1 MKRNVLSIIFWALA
15 TALSA
20 QNIRVDSVSMGSG
33 NPSYPYDV
41 FYNLATGDKDT
52 VVNTNW
58 HLAFAMRPALPPA
71 NVMRSTTVRINAS
84 RNVTLY
90 KSNFTSNQ
98 WSSFDTTG
106 FTAWPIMA
114 NGDSSWDVAAFNAD
128 YNASNPFDYGWGQY
142 NMNSHNVEG
151 TKMFLLAIG
160 SGATKKYKKITIEK
174 LAYDTLWFFTFS
186 NLDGTDST
194 TQTISKPSY
203 KGKLFAYYNVLTKTV
218 IDREPNR
225 PWDLVFTHYRT
236 NATFPGFPTS
246 AFNFAGVL
254 QAPQLNVARVA
265 NVAKQLSDTSDATS
279 YSKRMGTIGWDWKVT
294 PLGPPPSGP
303 WNLTDSLTY
312 FIKRDKDS
320 LTYKLTFD
328 KFSNVPSQIIV
339 FNIKTYLPKMNTGVS
354 NIADLNREVS
364 VFPNPAKQMVNVSIP
379 SLSGKEQMA
388 VSIIDMTGK
397 VVSSTSIIGNNTQI
411 DLSGFNKGLYFIN
424 LSIDGVSSTK
434 KLIIE

>member
-1 MKRNVLSIIFWALA
+1 MKRNIVSIILLALA
-15 TALSA
+15 AAVSA
-20 QNIRVDSVSMGSG
+20 QNTRVDSVSMGTG
-33 NPSYPYDV
+33 TPSYPYDV
-41 FYNLATGDKDT
+41 FYNLTTGDKDT

-98 WSSFDTTG
+98 WSSFDTAG
-106 FTAWPIMA
+106 FTTWRVMA

-128 YNASNPFDYGWGQY
+128 YDASNPFDYGWGQY
-142 NMNSHNVEG
+142 SMNSHNVEG
-151 TKMFLLAIG
+151 TKMYLLAVG
-160 SGATKKYKKITIEK
+160 SGQAKTYKKITIQK

-194 TQTISKPSY
+194 TQTISKPTY
-203 KGKLFAYYNVLTKTV
+203 KSKLFAYYNILTKTV

-225 PWDLVFTHYRT
+225 NWDLVFTHYRT

-254 QAPQLNVARVA
+254 QAPQLNVARVT
-265 NVAKQLSDTSDATS
+265 NVAKPISDTSDITI
-279 YSKRMGTIGWDWKVT
+279 YSKRIGTIGWDWKVT

-320 LTYKLTFD
+320 VTYKLTFD

-339 FNIKTYLPKMNTGVS
+339 FNIKTISPKMNTGIS
-354 NIADLNREVS
+354 NLSDLNLEAS
-364 VFPNPAKQMVNVSIP
+364 IYPNPAKQIVNVSIP
-379 SLSGKEQMA
+379 SISGKEQVV

-397 VVSSTSIIGNNTQI
+397 VVSTTTIVGNNTQL
-411 DLSGFNKGLYFIN
+411 DLSSFNKGLYFIN
-424 LSIDGVSSTK
+424 LNINGVSVTK
-434 KLIIE
+434 KLIVE

>member
-1 MKRNVLSIIFWALA
+1 MKRNVLSIIFLALA
-15 TALSA
+15 TILSA

-194 TQTISKPSY
+194 TQIISKPSY
-203 KGKLFAYYNVLTKTV
+203 KGKLFAYYNVLTKTL

-254 QAPQLNVARVA
+254 QAPQMNVARVS
-265 NVAKQLSDTSDATS
+265 NVAKPLSDTSDVTS
-279 YSKRMGTIGWDWKVT
+279 YSKRIGTIGWDWKVT

-364 VFPNPAKQMVNVSIP
+364 LLPNPTEQMVNVSIP
-379 SLSGKEQMA
+379 SLSGKEQVA

-411 DLSGFNKGLYFIN
+411 DLSGFNKGLYFII

>member
-1 MKRNVLSIIFWALA
+1 MKRNVLSIIFLALVSA
-15 TALSA
+15 VSA
-20 QNIRVDSVSMGSG
+20 QTSRVDSVSMGSG
-33 NPSYPYDV
+33 TPSYPYDV
-41 FYNLATGDKDT
+41 FYNLTTGSKDT

-58 HLAFAMRPALPPA
+58 HLAFAMRPALPPS

-106 FTAWPIMA
+106 YAAWPVMA

-142 NMNSHNVEG
+142 NMTSHNVEG

-160 SGATKKYKKITIEK
+160 SGSAKTYKKITIQK
-174 LAYDTLWFFTFS
+174 LAYDTLWYFTFS
-186 NLDGTDST
+186 NIDGTDST
-194 TQTISKPSY
+194 TQTISKPDY
-203 KGKLFAYYNVLTKTV
+203 KGKLFAYYNILSKTV

-225 PWDLVFTHYRT
+225 TWDLVFTHYRT
-236 NATFPGFPTS
+236 NATFPGYPTMP
-246 AFNFAGVL
+246 FNFAGVL

-265 NVAKQLSDTSDATS
+265 NIAKPLSDTSNATN

-303 WNLTDSLTY
+303 WDLTDSLTY

-320 LTYKLTFD
+320 VTYKLTFD

-339 FNIKTYLPKMNTGVS
+339 FNLKTYLPQSHSGIS
-354 NIADLNREVS
+354 NLADLSREVS
-364 VFPNPAKQMVNVSIP
+364 VYPNPAKQTVNVSIP
-379 SLSGKEQMA
+379 SLSGKEQVA
-388 VSIIDMTGK
+388 ISIIDMTGK
-397 VVSSTSIIGNNTQI
+397 VVSTTSIVGNNTQL

-424 LSIDGVSSTK
+424 LNIDGVSTSK
-434 KLIIE
+434 KLIVE

>member
-1 MKRNVLSIIFWALA
+1 MKRNVLSIIFLTLV
-15 TALSA
+15 TAVSA
-20 QNIRVDSVSMGSG
+20 QNTRVDSVSMGSG
-33 NPSYPYDV
+33 APAYPYDV

-98 WSSFDTTG
+98 WSSFDTAG
-106 FTAWPIMA
+106 FTTWPVMA

-142 NMNSHNVEG
+142 NMNNHNVEG
-151 TKMFLLAIG
+151 TKMFLLALG
-160 SGATKKYKKITIEK
+160 TGQAKTYKKITIQK

-186 NLDGTDST
+186 NIDGTDST
-194 TQTISKPSY
+194 TQTINKPDY
-203 KGKLFAYYNVLTKTV
+203 KGKLFAYYNILTKTI

-236 NATFPGFPTS
+236 NATFSGFPTS

-254 QAPQLNVARVA
+254 QAPQLNVARVS
-265 NVAKQLSDTSDATS
+265 NVPKTLSDTRNANN
-279 YSKRMGTIGWDWKVT
+279 YSKRIGTIGWDWKVT

-320 LTYKLTFD
+320 VTYKLTFD

-339 FNIKTYLPKMNTGVS
+339 FNIRTYLPKMNSGIS
-354 NIADLNREVS
+354 NLSNLNREVS
-364 VFPNPAKQMVNVSIP
+364 VYPNPAKQMVNVSIP
-379 SLSGKEQMA
+379 ALSGKEQVF

-397 VVSSTSIIGNNTQI
+397 VVSTTNIVGNNTQL

-424 LSIDGVSSTK
+424 LSIDGFSSTK
-434 KLIIE
+434 KLIVE

>member
-1 MKRNVLSIIFWALA
+1 MKRNVLSIIFLALA
-15 TALSA
+15 TILSA

-194 TQTISKPSY
+194 TQIISKPSY
-203 KGKLFAYYNVLTKTV
+203 KGKLFAYYNVLTKTL

-265 NVAKQLSDTSDATS
+265 NFAKPLSDTTNATN
-279 YSKRMGTIGWDWKVT
+279 YSKRIGTIGWDWKVT

-364 VFPNPAKQMVNVSIP
+364 LFPNPTEQMVNVSIP
-379 SLSGKEQMA
+379 SLSGKEQVA

-411 DLSGFNKGLYFIN
+411 DLSGFNKGLYFII